1 MTWRGFLLGSE
12 DRAGNNKLARPYLGF
27 RLIFWWLERADAD
40 ARGLIVHLSSFLHQ
54 HSCLPYKNWYK
65 SEIQVNN
72 AELFTFLCK
81 SMLCY
86 LRILGRES
94 HLIVWC
100 WCHVYKWFTPDN
112 PVCKKYLFVRLEIM
126 QTELWVLSYTDY
138 PSTRN
143 GFKYYLVELFFLISW
158 CTTAQP
164 LANL

>member
-1 MTWRGFLLGSE
+1 MTGESWCWCTGIDSSS
-12 DRAGNNKLARPYLGF
+12 
-27 RLIFWWLERADAD
+27 IF
-40 ARGLIVHLSSFLHQ
+40 LSSPTSLV
-54 HSCLPYKNWYK
+54 CLTKININQK
-65 SEIQVNN
+65 SKEIMQNYV
-72 AELFTFLCK
+72 FTFLCK

-86 LRILGRES
+86 LRILGREKS
-94 HLIVWC
+94 QLIVWC

-138 PSTRN
+138 PSTRA